1 MKKILSYQEQ
11 KILLLIETLD
21 IYENLSFTK
30 LQEFV
35 EVDPKTLRRLIQRAN
50 QFFSPIQ
57 IKTDSSNLFS
67 LSIPSN
73 LTIKYCYS
81 IILEGKFR
89 I

>member
-67 LSIPSN
+67 LS
-73 LTIKYCYS
+73 
-81 IILEGKFR
+81 
-89 I
+89 